1 MVCWPGE
8 PNSIPPLSSSGS
20 SRSFGFHP
28 EEGGWDLSSLPVS
41 VFFFFFFSS
50 FCVAFFYSKRKRKT
64 VTPSFELGSHNYSK
78 AITNA
83 RPPGNPHSNKKTY
96 THRWAGPYRV
106 LERGKKECRHWFHHN
121 SFWLD
126 FVSERRIGGA
136 ATKSFVRLGQQEQQK
151 NRMIRQ
157 FSIVPS
163 NKSQAIS
170 EKKRPKTFALCV
182 PPRVDSNYVT
192 TPPLHT
198 HRTGFEE
205 EG

>member
-1 MVCWPGE
+1 MRDRRGT
-8 PNSIPPLSSSGS
+8 
-20 SRSFGFHP
+20 HT
-28 EEGGWDLSSLPVS
+28 
-41 VFFFFFFSS
+41 
-50 FCVAFFYSKRKRKT
+50 ATKKHT
-64 VTPSFELGSHNYSK
+64 HTAELGLTVYWRGGKRSVVIGFIIIHFDLTLCPNE
-78 AITNA
+78 
-83 RPPGNPHSNKKTY
+83 R
-96 THRWAGPYRV
+96 
-106 LERGKKECRHWFHHN
+106 LEAQPRNLLC
-121 SFWLD
+121 
-126 FVSERRIGGA
+126 
-136 ATKSFVRLGQQEQQK
+136 QQEQQK

>member
-50 FCVAFFYSKRKRKT
+50 FCVAFFYSKRKKKDRDPLFWT
-64 VTPSFELGSHNYSK
+64 WLSQLFESNYECET
-78 AITNA
+78 AGEPTQQQ
-83 RPPGNPHSNKKTY
+83 KKTY

-136 ATKSFVRLGQQEQQK
+136 ATKSFVPTGTTT

-157 FSIVPS
+157 FRLFRPTKAKRLV
-163 NKSQAIS
+163 
-170 EKKRPKTFALCV
+170 KKRPKTFALCV